1 MLRVDIRDSAN
12 ALSLKLEGRFTGN
25 DAQNTC
31 ALMGR
36 CHDGM
41 TLIVDLTEV
50 TFIDSVGEEV
60 LSVFGRFGA
69 KFVAPTSYTLDT
81 CERLHLRL
89 APSQASAGNT
99 SGTSRTNAG
108 RRKPC

>member
-12 ALSLKLEGRFTGN
+12 ALSLKLEGRLTGN
-25 DAQNTC
+25 DAENTRT
-31 ALMGR
+31 LMAR

-41 TLIVDLTEV
+41 KLIVDLTEV

-60 LSVFGRFGA
+60 LSFFGRFGA
-69 KFVAPTSYTLDT
+69 KFVAQTSYTLDI

-89 APSQASAGNT
+89 APSQASDGNT
-99 SGTSRTNAG
+99 SSASRTNAG
-108 RRKPC
+108 RLKPR